1 MWNEIRNKM
10 DEHGF
15 MSGIE
20 RDENRI
26 NATAEFFT
34 PTDLVIEMLQKMD
47 LERFA
52 PSKKVLDPA
61 CGDGQFLVAI
71 KWIKVLHH
79 GMTEDEAVKDIYG
92 VDIMRDNVE
101 MCKKRLGGGNIFLGD
116 TLNPLNRI
124 DEQTDEEH
132 NQMVSMFSDDTAV
145 FH

>member
-116 TLNPLNRI
+116 TLNPLNKI